1 MEYLQILGIIF
12 ELLTTIAGFVSTYLI
27 LKRNPKYIGNRMMA
41 TSTTLMGLYTLFI
54 LFYDLVAE
62 VWAIQV
68 FLRAA
73 MISILFVGVFV
84 FYTIQILVFSSKNL
98 MKKRNWVPF
107 LLASLGY
114 SVYLIFEQ
122 NFITILSIDPVNV
135 SINMLPL
142 LILIA
147 QLLFY
152 VLFSLFFLVKNGIMQ
167 STGQTKKKITIYTLG
182 LSLTLIAIVINI
194 ISQLVAAD
202 MGEIL
207 DVVYFAIIWLSVT
220 IMSIGFLLKQD

>member
-12 ELLTTIAGFVSTYLI
+12 ELLTTVAGFVSTYLI

-41 TSTTLMGLYTLFI
+41 TSTTFIGLYTLFI

-62 VWAIQV
+62 VWAVQV

-73 MISILFVGVFV
+73 MISILFVGVFI

-98 MKKRNWVPF
+98 MKKKNWVPF
-107 LLASLGY
+107 LVASLVY
-114 SVYLIFEQ
+114 SVYLILEQ

-152 VLFSLFFLVKNGIMQ
+152 VLFSIFFLVKNGIMQ
-167 STGQTKKKITIYTLG
+167 TTGQTKKKITIYTIG
-182 LSLTLIAIVINI
+182 LSLTLIAIVLNI

-202 MGEIL
+202 VGEIL
-207 DVVYFAIIWLSVT
+207 DVVYFAIICLSVSV
-220 IMSIGFLLKQD
+220 MSIGFLLKQE

>member
-12 ELLTTIAGFVSTYLI
+12 ELLTTVAGFASTYLI

-41 TSTTLMGLYTLFI
+41 TSTTFIGLYTLFI

-62 VWAIQV
+62 VWAVQV

-73 MISILFVGVFV
+73 MISILFVGVFI

-107 LLASLGY
+107 LLASLVY
-114 SVYLIFEQ
+114 AVYLILEE
-122 NFITILSIDPVNV
+122 NFITIHSIDPVNV

-147 QLLFY
+147 QLLR
-152 VLFSLFFLVKNGIMQ
+152 
-167 STGQTKKKITIYTLG
+167 
-182 LSLTLIAIVINI
+182 LT
-194 ISQLVAAD
+194 
-202 MGEIL
+202 
-207 DVVYFAIIWLSVT
+207 
-220 IMSIGFLLKQD
+220 

>member
-1 MEYLQILGIIF
+1 MELLQLLGIIF
-12 ELLTTIAGFVSTYLI
+12 ELLTSIAGFVSTYLI

-41 TSTTLMGLYTLFI
+41 ASTTLMGLYTLFI

-62 VWAIQV
+62 VWAVQV

-73 MISILFVGVFV
+73 MISILFAGVFI
-84 FYTIQILVFSSKNL
+84 FYTIQILIFSSKNL

-135 SINMLPL
+135 SIYMLPL

-167 STGQTKKKITIYTLG
+167 STGQTKKKISIYTLG
-182 LSLTLIAIVINI
+182 LSFTLVAIVLNI

-202 MGEIL
+202 LGEIL
-207 DVVYFAIIWLSVT
+207 DVVYFAIICLSVSV
-220 IMSIGFLLKQD
+220 MSIGFLLKQE